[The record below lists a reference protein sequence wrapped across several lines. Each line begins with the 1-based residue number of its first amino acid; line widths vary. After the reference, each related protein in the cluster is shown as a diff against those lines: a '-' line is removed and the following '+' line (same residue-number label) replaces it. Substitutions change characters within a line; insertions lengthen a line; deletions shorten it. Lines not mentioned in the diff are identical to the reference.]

1 MNSLIA
7 IKKVASIGDLNS
19 LKTEIK
25 ESTVLAIN
33 ENVDKITS
41 LQNELESNKT
51 ELEFNINSINE
62 VL

>member
-1 MNSLIA
+1 MNSLTA
-7 IKKVASIGDLNS
+7 IKKFASIGDLS
-19 LKTEIK
+19 LLNTEVK

-51 ELEFNINSINE
+51 ELEFNIDSINE

>member
-1 MNSLIA
+1 MNSLTA

-41 LQNELESNKT
+41 LQNELGTNKST
-51 ELEFNINSINE
+51 LEANINSIKG

>member
-7 IKKVASIGDLNS
+7 IKRIASIGDLNL

-41 LQNELESNKT
+41 LQDELESNKT
-51 ELEFNINSINE
+51 ELEFNIDSINE